1 MITIEKYASVYT
13 PMIMAAGDATK
24 EKSIATENGISH
36 EEWKEAQTYY
46 TAKMM
51 DISDMGK
58 TAMAF
63 AAAFQNNTATANSA
77 TQTPAEADSPSS
89 FSATDVKIYI
99 SEYDVQMIE
108 FINTLN
114 KKRVTLQMSF
124 EFDEAQK
131 GFGGDTFY
139 ITINNA
145 NYSTYGGIKQV
156 ILTRYSV
163 KFVFD
168 EVGQA
173 KMKTNDITVAFAV
186 NKKYYNYLVRKME
199 FIFGSIDLQVENPTD
214 ESNIKV
220 GNMDLDETY
229 QEKTMSPNQNNADAF
244 TIRGRV
250 NLKNV
255 LEKNNLKNYVTVVY
269 PTNGVA
275 EGNTR
280 TQILNFE
287 QSLTDTLERD
297 LQSVIAFTFN
307 GTAQYVWHIYTND
320 PDEFMKRLN
329 EATRLLPKLP
339 IELGKNEDPEFS
351 NYARFVADI
360 M

>member
-13 PMIMAAGDATK
+13 PMLMAVGDASK
-24 EKSIATENGISH
+24 EKSIAAEHGISH

-46 TAKMM
+46 TAKMS

-63 AAAFQNNTATANSA
+63 AAAFQNNSA
-77 TQTPAEADSPSS
+77 TTNTVTQTSVDDDSPSS

-99 SEYDVQMIE
+99 SEYDVQMVE
-108 FINTLN
+108 FINTMN
-114 KKRVTLQMSF
+114 KKRVTLQMGFSF
-124 EFDEAQK
+124 DDAQK
-131 GFGGDTFY
+131 SFGGDTFY

-145 NYSTYGGIKQV
+145 KYSTYGGIKQV
-156 ILTRYSV
+156 KLTPYNI

-168 EVGQA
+168 EVGQN
-173 KMKTNDITVAFAV
+173 KMQTNEIIVAFAV

-199 FIFGSIDLQVENPTD
+199 FMFASIDLQIENPND
-214 ESNIKV
+214 ESIIKV
-220 GNMDLDETY
+220 GNIDLDETY
-229 QEKTMSPNQNNADAF
+229 KEKVMSPNSNNADAF

-250 NLKNV
+250 NLKGI
-255 LEKNNLKNYVTVVY
+255 LEKNNLNTYVTVIY

-275 EGNTR
+275 EGNTL

-287 QSLTDTLERD
+287 HSLTDTLERD

-307 GTAQYVWHIYTND
+307 GAAQYVWHIYTNN

-339 IELGKNEDPEFS
+339 IELGKNDDPKFS
-351 NYARFVADI
+351 SYTRFVADVI
-360 M
+360 